1 MANQLKV
8 GMQQTILTLW
18 QQGWSQRAIARTL
31 GVHRKTVWRY
41 ISAAAGAGPK
51 CTIPPPGS
59 AALALPAAPVGG
71 TADAT
76 PDPAKGTI
84 PPAGSGRR
92 STCAAHADYV
102 AAQLALGLSARR
114 LYQDLVTERGFTG
127 SYDAVKRFTA
137 RLRAATPLPFRRMEC
152 APGEEAQVDFG
163 RGAPIVLPDGR
174 RRWPKVFRIV
184 LSHSR
189 QGYSE
194 VVGQES
200 TESFIRALENTF
212 RQWGGVPRTL
222 VTDNLRAA
230 VSRPDWYDP
239 ELTAK
244 VADFCRHYGTVI
256 LPTKP
261 RTPRHKGKIEGGIK
275 YVRFNALKGRNFP
288 SLPAEN
294 AFLRDWE
301 ARVADTRIHGTTRRQ
316 VRQAFAAERP
326 ALLPLPDSLF
336 PCFEEGP
343 RTVHRDGH
351 VEVAHAYY
359 SVPPEYV
366 RRELRVRWDLRTVRV
381 FDQRGT
387 PVAMH
392 ARVEAGHFSTQVSHL
407 PTRKRNGLERGQEWQ
422 LAQAARLGD
431 QARRWAEAMLQA
443 RGIAGTRVLQGLLA
457 LPRRH
462 PAAAIEQACGRALEL
477 QAFRLQHLRQL
488 LHQPLRQPELAFLD
502 DHPVIRS
509 LDHYGRL
516 IPAPH
521 DHPSER
527 TPA

>member
-1 MANQLKV
+1 MV
-8 GMQQTILTLW
+8 G
-18 QQGWSQRAIARTL
+18 
-31 GVHRKTVWRY
+31 
-41 ISAAAGAGPK
+41 AADTAADPAK
-51 CTIPPPGS
+51 CTIPP
-59 AALALPAAPVGG
+59 
-71 TADAT
+71 T
-76 PDPAKGTI
+76 
-84 PPAGSGRR
+84 GSGRR
-92 STCAAHADYV
+92 SACAPHAEYLT
-102 AAQLALGLSARR
+102 AQVALGLSARR
-114 LYQDLVTERGFTG
+114 IYQDLVAERGFTG
-127 SYDAVKRFTA
+127 SYDAVKRFVA
-137 RLRAATPLPFRRMEC
+137 RWLAATPLPFRRMEC
-152 APGEEAQVDFG
+152 APGAEAQVDFG
-163 RGAPIVLPDGR
+163 RGAPILLPDGR
-174 RRWPKVFRIV
+174 RRFPKVFRIV

-200 TESFIRALENTF
+200 TESFIRALENAF

-261 RTPRHKGKIEGGIK
+261 RMPRHKGKIEGGIK
-275 YVRFNALKGRNFP
+275 YVRGNALRGRCFP
-288 SLPAEN
+288 SLQAEN

-301 ARVADTRIHGTTRRQ
+301 ERIADTRIHGTTRRQ

-336 PCFEEGP
+336 PCFEEGT

-351 VEVAHAYY
+351 VAVAQAYY

-366 RRELRVRWDLRTVRV
+366 RRELRVRWDLRTVRL
-381 FDQRGT
+381 FDSRGT

-392 ARVEAGHFSTQVSHL
+392 ARVEPGHFSTQASHL
-407 PTRKRNGLERGQEWQ
+407 PTRKINGAERGQDWQ
-422 LAQAARLGD
+422 LTQAARLGD
-431 QARRWAEAMLQA
+431 QARRWAEAMLHA
-443 RGIAGTRVLQGLLA
+443 RGIAGVRVLQGLLA
-457 LPRRH
+457 LPRRY
-462 PAAAIEQACGRALEL
+462 PAADIDQACARALAA
-477 QAFRLQHLRQL
+477 QVFRLQQLRQL

-516 IPAPH
+516 IPALHDQPH
-521 DHPSER
+521 ER